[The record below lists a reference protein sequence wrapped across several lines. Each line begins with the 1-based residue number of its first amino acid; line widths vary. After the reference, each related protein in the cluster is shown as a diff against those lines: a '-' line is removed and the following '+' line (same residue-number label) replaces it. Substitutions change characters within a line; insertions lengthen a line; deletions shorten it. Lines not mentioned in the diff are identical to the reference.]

1 MIIENDLGTMILHG
15 INLGMSLIRG
25 IEKLEGR
32 HPLKLMIIIEV
43 HLETIILRG
52 INLGRNLHGISLG
65 TSLLRGIEKLE
76 GRHLLKLMIIIEI
89 GTIILRG
96 INLGKILPRVMRRL
110 KSCYRNPM
118 LKDRITCSVEFRGIV
133 LRQNVF
139 RPK

>member
-1 MIIENDLGTMILHG
+1 MMIIENDLGTMILHG

-52 INLGRNLHGISLG
+52 INLG
-65 TSLLRGIEKLE
+65 
-76 GRHLLKLMIIIEI
+76 
-89 GTIILRG
+89 
-96 INLGKILPRVMRRL
+96 KILPRVMRRL
-110 KSCYRNPM
+110 KSCYRTPM